1 MSFTSISFVS
11 FFFGEARRGGG
22 LHLRDAAVLERV
34 AQSKRRFTRSRYNF
48 TDTLFLLFLLSF
60 SGDFTLYDHV
70 LDFNY
75 TFNIIPSRFADAKVS
90 DLDRYFAMGRG
101 RQVGGVDLEAQEMQK
116 WFDSN

>member
-1 MSFTSISFVS
+1 LSWSLKEFQ
-11 FFFGEARRGGG
+11 A
-22 LHLRDAAVLERV
+22 
-34 AQSKRRFTRSRYNF
+34 
-48 TDTLFLLFLLSF
+48 DTLFRFN

-75 TFNIIPSRFADAKVS
+75 TFNIIPSRFAKADVS

-101 RQVGGVDLEAQEMQK
+101 RQVGDVDLEAQEMQK